1 MFFIFNFQM
10 QWGVQDFHDTKK
22 MLNLK
27 FPDLFLLWYAT
38 LQSFRMETGRS
49 VSSKGIATSDLV
61 PWDKTPTLDP
71 KLSFLLVLLLLMMVM
86 MSWVGLRCW
95 CKFPDCLSF
104 HKTPQKKN
112 VVSRFNAVCVQWVF
126 SRASPTLNTPSI
138 PTILPMR
145 RSQRL
150 DLGRRSGS
158 WDEKTCLRLTLTTA
172 YASIQNVS
180 YKPRPPVTSFLPFA
194 ARKNLQRPSSS
205 RVRPPAL
212 DLSFHRHKHPDAT
225 TIATVAKQYR
235 NLKIQK
241 QKRTHL
247 NTLNMSLTTLLNHQH
262 TGWSREC

>member
-104 HKTPQKKN
+104 HKTPQKKMLFQD
-112 VVSRFNAVCVQWVF
+112 STLYVC
-126 SRASPTLNTPSI
+126 N
-138 PTILPMR
+138 
-145 RSQRL
+145 
-150 DLGRRSGS
+150 G
-158 WDEKTCLRLTLTTA
+158 
-172 YASIQNVS
+172 
-180 YKPRPPVTSFLPFA
+180 SFLVH
-194 ARKNLQRPSSS
+194 LQRWTLQAS
-205 RVRPPAL
+205 RQFCPCGAANVWTLGGGAAL
-212 DLSFHRHKHPDAT
+212 EMKRH
-225 TIATVAKQYR
+225 V
-235 NLKIQK
+235 
-241 QKRTHL
+241 
-247 NTLNMSLTTLLNHQH
+247 
-262 TGWSREC
+262 